1 MDHLSRVTAQSA
13 RNKMNSQNLAIC
25 FAPVL
30 MLDFSQGQPVATNIS
45 EPIQIL
51 KYLIEIWPKSQAG
64 LWNPTGAVNG
74 NYFTAPY
81 RVARPRPGWELV
93 TASTSGN
100 SGQQIRT
107 RWSSGKRRHPPE
119 IFFSKLRPKNFYRF
133 LKNLASWTLSSN
145 RKSFFWRKW
154 KNKPWLC
161 FDDAWTRSRTLET
174 DLLLDLLDP
183 QDPLDLMDSLDSSLS
198 ECFIGYFP
206 LFQWKL
212 SPLLCLL
219 FSKGLRSLK
228 RPHLCWKLDQTM
240 KKSLFCF
247 RTNLSDKPRHI
258 NGLRYR
264 SRLWISVCLV
274 GKKIGTFW
282 AAASFRNLVLKKLD
296 LVPYCRLCCRLY
308 SILVSWKKI
317 GFCTFILS

>member
-1 MDHLSRVTAQSA
+1 MVKRFFFKTKAKKFL
-13 RNKMNSQNLAIC
+13 
-25 FAPVL
+25 
-30 MLDFSQGQPVATNIS
+30 
-45 EPIQIL
+45 PIF
-51 KYLIEIWPKSQAG
+51 KKS
-64 LWNPTGAVNG
+64 
-74 NYFTAPY
+74 
-81 RVARPRPGWELV
+81 
-93 TASTSGN
+93 
-100 SGQQIRT
+100 
-107 RWSSGKRRHPPE
+107 
-119 IFFSKLRPKNFYRF
+119 RF
-133 LKNLASWTLSSN
+133 LNFELESQK
-145 RKSFFWRKW
+145 FFWRKW

-183 QDPLDLMDSLDSSLS
+183 LDLLDQLDPLDLLDLMDSLDSSLS